1 MAKFTGLLAFLGTAS
16 VGFLIGVL
24 ATGELQVAARPIV
37 YAPVLLAAVIV
48 GQAVK
53 RFVERRPGTK

>member
-1 MAKFTGLLAFLGTAS
+1 MAKFASLLAFLGTAL

-24 ATGELQVAARPIV
+24 ATGELQAAARPIV
-37 YAPVLLAAVIV
+37 YAPVLIAAVIV

-53 RFVERRPGTK
+53 RFVGRRSETK